1 MSQSLSNLL
10 VHLIFSTK
18 ERHPFLLSPELL
30 QRTHAYLGGI
40 LREAGSPSIVVGGTA
55 DHVHALFQLART
67 QQVSTVVEKLKSCS
81 SLWLKAEKVRNFA
94 WQRGYGCF
102 SLGQSQ
108 SATLIR
114 YIENQAE
121 HHRRVTFQEEYR
133 LFLQRYE
140 IAFDERYVWD

>member
-1 MSQSLSNLL
+1 MPQSLSNLL

-18 ERHPFLLSPELL
+18 ERHPSSSHPNSCSGRTPTWAAFCEKLDLHPWWLGAQPIMSTPFSNWPE
-30 QRTHAYLGGI
+30 
-40 LREAGSPSIVVGGTA
+40 PS
-55 DHVHALFQLART
+55 R
-67 QQVSTVVEKLKSCS
+67 SVVEKLKSCS
-81 SLWLKAEKVRNFA
+81 SLWLKAQKVENFA

-140 IAFDERYVWD
+140 ITFDERYVWD